1 MRSLFFLLAG
11 FLFFNTFR
19 QGCENSI
26 ATYGLTDRASGKTMS
41 LRHEIREILLSTAR
55 DAGAY
60 LLSQRDVAL
69 APDEK
74 TRNDFVTHVDRASE
88 KLIIDRI
95 QKHFPEHNI
104 LAEEGGGAEHNNPY
118 QWIIDPLD
126 GTRNFI
132 QRIPFYCVSIGV
144 YFEGSPLAGAVYNPE
159 QDELFF
165 AWKGEGATLNN
176 QPIRCSTTPYDK
188 ALLATGFPHLRKD
201 ILSNYMVSFGE
212 IFKSTAGVRRL
223 GAAALDLCYVAAG
236 RMDGY
241 WEIGLHPWD
250 IAAGMLIAEEAGVAV
265 TDFHNRKLSIQN
277 GQVVAAPET
286 VHSHLSNI
294 LSKHFLRDNHE

>member
-1 MRSLFFLLAG
+1 
-11 FLFFNTFR
+11 
-19 QGCENSI
+19 
-26 ATYGLTDRASGKTMS
+26 MS
-41 LRHEIREILLSTAR
+41 SRHKIREILLSTAR

-60 LLSQRDVAL
+60 LLSQRNAEL

-74 TRNDFVTHVDRASE
+74 TRNDFVTHVDRTSE
-88 KLIIDRI
+88 QLIIDRI
-95 QKHFPEHNI
+95 QKHFPDHNI
-104 LAEEGGGAEHNNPY
+104 LAEEGGGADHDNPY

-132 QRIPFYCVSIGV
+132 QRVPFYCVSIGI
-144 YFEGSPLAGAVYNPE
+144 YYEGSPLAGAVYNPE
-159 QDELFF
+159 QNELFF
-165 AWKGEGATLNN
+165 AWKDEGATLNN
-176 QPIRCSTTPYDK
+176 RPIRCSTTPFDK

-201 ILSNYMVSFGE
+201 VLSKYMTSFSE

-250 IAAGMLIAEEAGVAV
+250 IAAGMLIAREAGAVV
-265 TDFHNRKLSIQN
+265 TDFQEQELSIKN
-277 GQVVAAPET
+277 GQVIAAPQT
-286 VHSHLSNI
+286 VHPHLSNI
-294 LSKHFLRDNHE
+294 LSKHFLRDDHE